1 MCRTT
6 FFSICLMRRG
16 SGNRISPSWR
26 RAAVLGALLLM
37 ASLPAVSPA
46 AVRGGSGGGSQPG
59 GPAQSGSGS
68 AGGPYDTP
76 GHDRQIVFQFQRS
89 SSAGTRGDG

>member
-16 SGNRISPSWR
+16 SGNRLSPSWR
-26 RAAVLGALLLM
+26 RAAVLGALLLT

-46 AVRGGSGGGSQPG
+46 AVGGGGGQPT
-59 GPAQSGSGS
+59 GPGQSRSGST
-68 AGGPYDTP
+68 GGPYNTP
-76 GHDRQIVFQFQRS
+76 GPDRQIVFQFQRS
-89 SSAGTRGDG
+89 SSTGTRGAG

>member
-1 MCRTT
+1 MSRTT
-6 FFSICLMRRG
+6 SFSICLMRRG

-26 RAAVLGALLLM
+26 RAAVLGALLLT

-46 AVRGGSGGGSQPG
+46 AVGGGSVGDTQPA

-68 AGGPYDTP
+68 AGGPHDTR
-76 GHDRQIVFQFQRS
+76 GHDRYIMFRFQRS
-89 SSAGTRGDG
+89 SSKGTRGDS